1 MKLGML
7 CLAVLP
13 ALVACESKRERASE
27 TGTRTSADT
36 VVVEREM
43 RDTAI
48 IRHDTTITA
57 DTTFKRG
64 ARPVDVDTV
73 NH

>member
-1 MKLGML
+1 MKFWIL

-13 ALVACESKRERASE
+13 GLVACQSPREKADE
-27 TGTRTSADT
+27 TGNRSSADT

-48 IRHDTTITA
+48 IRHDTTITT
-57 DTTFKRG
+57 DTTMKRG
-64 ARPVDVDTV
+64 AKPVDVDTV
-73 NH
+73 DH

>member
-1 MKLGML
+1 MKLWIL

-13 ALVACESKRERASE
+13 GLVACESKREKADE
-27 TGTRTSADT
+27 TGTRSSADT

-48 IRHDTTITA
+48 IRHDTTITT
-57 DTTFKRG
+57 DTTMKRG
-64 ARPVDVDTV
+64 AKPVDVDTV
-73 NH
+73 DH